1 MVNYYAMN
9 GITLLGIMAG
19 TLTTIALLPQV
30 VKTWRSKS
38 TKDISAGMFSTS
50 CMGLLLWTFYGFA
63 INSMPIIIAN
73 IVSFTLAFTIL
84 VLKIRYR

>member
-1 MVNYYAMN
+1 MN
-9 GITLLGIMAG
+9 GITFLGIAAG

-38 TKDISAGMFSTS
+38 AKDISTGMFSAS
-50 CMGLLLWTFYGFA
+50 CMGLLLWTFYGFSL
-63 INSMPIIIAN
+63 NSMPIVIAN

>member
-1 MVNYYAMN
+1 MINYYEMS

-38 TKDISAGMFSTS
+38 TKDISAGMFSAS
-50 CMGLLLWTFYGFA
+50 SMGLLLWTFYGFL

>member
-1 MVNYYAMN
+1 
-9 GITLLGIMAG
+9 
-19 TLTTIALLPQV
+19 
-30 VKTWRSKS
+30 
-38 TKDISAGMFSTS
+38 MFSTS
-50 CMGLLLWTFYGFA
+50 CMGLLLWTFYGFL